1 MTNAVFL
8 DTLDTTAVYF
18 DAYFEPAVAGIKEQK
33 IDKMLVYP
41 NPSSSLFNIVIPENL
56 RSEELKLIIRDFTG
70 RALFDQKVIS
80 GNSQSEVDM
89 TEFSGG
95 IYFAELWGEEGLMG
109 SVRCVKR

>member
-18 DAYFEPAVAGIKEQK
+18 DAYFEPAVAGVDEQMKEK
-33 IDKMLVYP
+33 ILVYP
-41 NPSSSLFNIVIPENL
+41 NPSSSLFNLVIPENL
-56 RSEELKLIIRDFTG
+56 RSEELRLIVRDFTG
-70 RALFDQKVIS
+70 RELFDQKVIS
-80 GNSQSEVDM
+80 GTAQSEVDM

-95 IYFAELWGEEGLMG
+95 IYFAEIWGGESLKG